1 MGRGYRAKNSEA
13 NLSSS
18 LRFSMATIVSAE
30 SLSGKRCV
38 RDSWLL
44 HAANSRDR
52 SGSPARAETG
62 RRAVC
67 AVVGW
72 FALVPASV
80 AAMGAVMVVRGDP
93 HASVPTLVLVLV
105 ATGAFW
111 ALARQVFCWLSL
123 GACGCF
129 ARS

>member
-1 MGRGYRAKNSEA
+1 MPREKLGSESLGFAQILHGYHC
-13 NLSSS
+13 
-18 LRFSMATIVSAE
+18 SAE

-44 HAANSRDR
+44 MPLTLATAV
-52 SGSPARAETG
+52 GLLGAETG

-72 FALVPASV
+72 FARVPASV
-80 AAMGAVMVVRGDP
+80 GAMGAVMVVRGDP

-105 ATGAFW
+105 ASGAF
-111 ALARQVFCWLSL
+111 
-123 GACGCF
+123 
-129 ARS
+129 